1 MTDMLTDPP
10 LNHNQQAPDQDEIS
24 LLDLLQVVA
33 DNLRLLVLG
42 SLGTGL
48 LALAIAYL
56 IPPTFTA
63 KTTFIA
69 PKQQQSAAAAALSDM
84 GVLGG
89 AAGAIAGIKN
99 PADQYSAML
108 KSVAIADAL
117 ASQFKLSERYE
128 AKYREDVRKELAKN
142 STIMVGA
149 KDGLIN
155 VEVDDYDAQMAADIA
170 NAYVFELRKLLNRV
184 ALTEAQQRRVFY
196 ERMVDESKSR
206 MVSAERAL
214 KASGVDKEALKTSPL
229 SALEGVARLKAQI
242 SVQEVRMAAMRGYL
256 AEGAPEFQQA
266 LTELG
271 ALRRQMQHA
280 EQAEGSTPS
289 GSDYVARFREFKY
302 QEALFALYMRQLE
315 MARVDESR
323 EGAVIQVIDVAQK
336 PERKSKPKKA
346 LVAVLAT
353 LGAAML
359 LLLFVFIR
367 NAMRSATQ
375 DPAHAAKLLRLRQS
389 WAYAWGRKA

>member
-10 LNHNQQAPDQDEIS
+10 LSHNQQAPDQDEIS

-128 AKYREDVRKELAKN
+128 AKYREDVRKELATN
-142 STIMVGA
+142 TTIVVGA

-155 VEVDDYDAQMAADIA
+155 VQVDDYDAQMAADIA

-184 ALTEAQQRRVFY
+184 ALTEAQQRRVFF

-302 QEALFALYMRQLE
+302 QEALFAL
-315 MARVDESR
+315 
-323 EGAVIQVIDVAQK
+323 
-336 PERKSKPKKA
+336 
-346 LVAVLAT
+346 
-353 LGAAML
+353 
-359 LLLFVFIR
+359 
-367 NAMRSATQ
+367 
-375 DPAHAAKLLRLRQS
+375 
-389 WAYAWGRKA
+389 

>member
-1 MTDMLTDPP
+1 MTDLLPDPSASQDQQG
-10 LNHNQQAPDQDEIS
+10 LNQDEIS

-128 AKYREDVRKELAKN
+128 AKYLEDTRIELAEK
-142 STIMVGA
+142 TRVLVGP

-155 VEVDDYDAQMAADIA
+155 VEVDDHDAQIAADIA
-170 NAYVFELRKLLNRV
+170 NAYVAELVKLLNRV
-184 ALTEAQQRRVFY
+184 ALTEAQQRRVFF
-196 ERMVDESKSR
+196 ERMVDESKSN
-206 MVSAERAL
+206 MVAAEKAL
-214 KASGVDKEALKTSPL
+214 KASGIDKEALKTSPM

-242 SVQEVRMAAMRGYL
+242 SVQEVRVASMRGYL

-271 ALRRQMQHA
+271 ALRRQMQRA
-280 EQAEGSTPS
+280 EQAEVPAQS

-367 NAMRSATQ
+367 HAMRSASQ

-389 WAYAWGRKA
+389 WAHAWGRKA

>member
-1 MTDMLTDPP
+1 MTELLPDPSASQDQQG
-10 LNHNQQAPDQDEIS
+10 LNQDEIS

-128 AKYREDVRKELAKN
+128 AKYREDVRKELATN
-142 STIMVGA
+142 TTIVVGA

-155 VEVDDYDAQMAADIA
+155 LQVDDYDAQTAADIA

-184 ALTEAQQRRVFY
+184 ALTEAQQRRVFF

-256 AEGAPEFQQA
+256 AEGAPEFQHHW
-266 LTELG
+266 L
-271 ALRRQMQHA
+271 
-280 EQAEGSTPS
+280 
-289 GSDYVARFREFKY
+289 
-302 QEALFALYMRQLE
+302 
-315 MARVDESR
+315 
-323 EGAVIQVIDVAQK
+323 
-336 PERKSKPKKA
+336 
-346 LVAVLAT
+346 
-353 LGAAML
+353 
-359 LLLFVFIR
+359 
-367 NAMRSATQ
+367 
-375 DPAHAAKLLRLRQS
+375 
-389 WAYAWGRKA
+389 

>member
-10 LNHNQQAPDQDEIS
+10 LNQNQQAPDQDEIS

-128 AKYREDVRKELAKN
+128 AKYREDVRKELATN
-142 STIMVGA
+142 TTIVVGA

-155 VEVDDYDAQMAADIA
+155 VQVDDYDAQMAADIA

-184 ALTEAQQRRVFY
+184 ALTEAQQRRVFF

-302 QEALFALYMRQLE
+302 QEALFAL
-315 MARVDESR
+315 
-323 EGAVIQVIDVAQK
+323 
-336 PERKSKPKKA
+336 
-346 LVAVLAT
+346 
-353 LGAAML
+353 
-359 LLLFVFIR
+359 
-367 NAMRSATQ
+367 
-375 DPAHAAKLLRLRQS
+375 
-389 WAYAWGRKA
+389 

>member
-1 MTDMLTDPP
+1 MTDLLPDPSASQDQQG
-10 LNHNQQAPDQDEIS
+10 LNQDEIS
-24 LLDLLQVVA
+24 LLDLLQVLA
-33 DNLRLLVLG
+33 DNLRLLVFG

-48 LALAIAYL
+48 LALAIAFW

-69 PKQQQSAAAAALSDM
+69 PKQQQSAAASALLDM
-84 GVLGG
+84 GGLGG

-142 STIMVGA
+142 TTIMVGA

-155 VEVDDYDAQMAADIA
+155 VEVEDYDAQIAADIA
-170 NAYVFELRKLLNRV
+170 NAYVAELVKLLNRV
-184 ALTEAQQRRVFY
+184 ALTEAQQRRVFF
-196 ERMVDESKSR
+196 ERMVDESKSN
-206 MVSAERAL
+206 MVAAEKAL
-214 KASGVDKEALKTSPL
+214 KASGIDKEALKTSPM

-242 SVQEVRMAAMRGYL
+242 SVQEVRVASMRGYL
-256 AEGAPEFQQA
+256 VEGAPEFQQA

-271 ALRRQMQHA
+271 ALRRQMQRA
-280 EQAEGSTPS
+280 EQAEVPAQS

-336 PERKSKPKKA
+336 PERKSKPQKA
-346 LVAVLAT
+346 NIAVLAT
-353 LGAAML
+353 LGAGVF

-367 NAMRSATQ
+367 HAMRSATQ

-389 WAYAWGRKA
+389 WAHAWGRKA